1 MIPSIT
7 VAEITQGLYG
17 AWRLFVRDPIGLQF
31 FDDDVPAFWKSFW
44 CAIVVLPG
52 YVLLR
57 AFSPDQPA
65 PETGLLATVM
75 IVGLI
80 YVIGWVVWPLIM
92 GHLIPVLE
100 REDHYVRYVVAYNW
114 SAGPQILLYVVVL
127 LISLTGVLPTG
138 FMIALNLATLA
149 YLLAYHYFI
158 IKVALDLHG
167 MTAAFLVVSE
177 FIVGLILRWIE
188 TDLLL
193 P

>member
-7 VAEITQGLYG
+7 AAEITQGLYG

-31 FDDDVPAFWKSFW
+31 FDDDVAAFWKSFW
-44 CAIVVLPG
+44 CAVVVLPG

-57 AFSPDQPA
+57 VFA
-65 PETGLLATVM
+65 PEQTEVQTGVVSTVL
-75 IVGLI
+75 IVGLL
-80 YVIGWVVWPLIM
+80 YVIRWLVWPLIM

-127 LISLTGVLPTG
+127 LVSLTGFLPEG
-138 FMIALNLATLA
+138 WIIFLNLAALG

-177 FIVGLILRWIE
+177 VIVGVILDAIQSK
-188 TDLLL
+188 LLMV
-193 P
+193 